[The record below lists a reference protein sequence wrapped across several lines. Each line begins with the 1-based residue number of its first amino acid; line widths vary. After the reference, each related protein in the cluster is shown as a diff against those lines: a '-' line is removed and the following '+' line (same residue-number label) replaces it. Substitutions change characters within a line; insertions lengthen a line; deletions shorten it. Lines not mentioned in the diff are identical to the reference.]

1 MFGVSG
7 DDLKRL
13 NTFKKSF
20 GQRVTVERYNIETV
34 EQLTKFTDTRGN
46 QIQLTEPRFA
56 KVMQC
61 EEFLDD
67 LFKKLVDGSVG
78 KKKRLK
84 PFTKK
89 VEQRFLTAGIQEKVQ
104 SNIPVHVPVVDR
116 EINVAFGFQNGS
128 YNLMQAVSFHDE
140 NVDRNAN
147 LAIRQSFQGRALQS
161 ESHADYGGLK
171 YRVLGRFQS
180 NKNESVLLCRKPIE

>member
-1 MFGVSG
+1 M
-7 DDLKRL
+7 

-89 VEQRFLTAGIQEKVQ
+89 VEQRFLTAGIQE
-104 SNIPVHVPVVDR
+104 P
-116 EINVAFGFQNGS
+116 EI
-128 YNLMQAVSFHDE
+128 
-140 NVDRNAN
+140 
-147 LAIRQSFQGRALQS
+147 
-161 ESHADYGGLK
+161 
-171 YRVLGRFQS
+171 
-180 NKNESVLLCRKPIE
+180 